1 MRILVL
7 VFLLSLARAVI
18 ISRTLSM
25 LAKCLATKLHPSSK
39 LLSSSWTPPEPLSQ
53 TPGLLDTVFQVVLI
67 GTKSD
72 SVSPLVTSIFSSVGA
87 VLKFEVALVSYLL
100 THRILS
106 FPPLYPLPCLSWCF
120 PNQPQRL
127 CQNLQNCSEQ
137 RRLPSSYNILCY
149 QYQVTTL
156 VLSRSPQRPQSRDH
170 VSSTLDS
177 PMMPGI

>member
-87 VLKFEVALVSYLL
+87 VLKFEVALVSYHLTFLL
-100 THRILS
+100 TEFSPFHHCTLCHA
-106 FPPLYPLPCLSWCF
+106 FPGVFQTNPKGFVKTFRTVPSRDGSPLLTTSSVTNTKLQPLFSHGAPRDLKVGTMCPLP
-120 PNQPQRL
+120 
-127 CQNLQNCSEQ
+127 
-137 RRLPSSYNILCY
+137 
-149 QYQVTTL
+149 
-156 VLSRSPQRPQSRDH
+156 
-170 VSSTLDS
+170 
-177 PMMPGI
+177 